1 MPVIRLSTTIR
12 ASREICFDLSR
23 SIDLHMVST
32 AATGERAI
40 AGRTSGLIGP
50 GETVTWRAKH
60 FGIWQTLTSRVTAF
74 DRPSF
79 FADEMVKGAFHS
91 FRHEHRFEIS
101 NEDTVMQDVFMYAS
115 PFGFLG
121 RIADALFLEKYMRR
135 LLEERNAVIR
145 AHAEVGRSNAGQ
157 P

>member
-1 MPVIRLSTTIR
+1 ML
-12 ASREICFDLSR
+12 
-23 SIDLHMVST
+23 ST

-50 GETVTWRAKH
+50 GETVTWRARH
-60 FGIWQTLTSRVTAF
+60 LGVWQTLTSQVVAF

-79 FADEMVKGAFHS
+79 FADEMVQGAFHS
-91 FRHEHRFEIS
+91 FRHEHRFEVS
-101 NEDTVMQDVFMYAS
+101 GTGTDMHDTFAYTS
-115 PFGFLG
+115 PLGFLG
-121 RIADALFLEKYMRR
+121 RIADALFLKRYMRR

-145 AHAEVGRSNAGQ
+145 KYAEFGRT